1 MKNRYI
7 QEKISQFTEMWK
19 KDYLFKTVFSS
30 AFSVFTGLAFTIF
43 NGILG
48 IVYLSLWN
56 GSICVYYLI
65 LTTIRA
71 ILVNSQ
77 RKLHTRSNET
87 KTEYRKKIYIYTH
100 LLLILMNVCLIVPI
114 TVMVR
119 GGRNYKYGLIPAIA
133 MATYTTYRITMG
145 IIQLRKSRRNKNMLV
160 SELRAINMI
169 DTLVAILTLQNSLI
183 IATSGVSESM
193 TILSAYTSA
202 GVLAFTVGISI
213 RSFMNIKKFT
223 KS

>member
-77 RKLHTRSNET
+77 RKLHTRSHET
-87 KTEYRKKIYIYTH
+87 KTEYHRKIYIYTH